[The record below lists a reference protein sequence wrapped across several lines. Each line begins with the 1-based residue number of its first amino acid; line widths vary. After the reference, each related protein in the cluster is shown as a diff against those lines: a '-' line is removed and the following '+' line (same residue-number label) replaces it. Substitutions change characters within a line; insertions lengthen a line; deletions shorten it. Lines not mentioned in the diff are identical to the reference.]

1 MRSIVCALALCF
13 VVATAH
19 VAAAACVGDCNA
31 DGNVTIDE
39 LLTLINCAFFSFSE
53 FPCLCLDS
61 DGPLDLDIAF
71 IIKAV
76 NNALGG
82 CPPAG
87 ATATPTLLPPTPTPT
102 PTVTGSVEE
111 FVAQAS
117 DFECL
122 TNWSKVR
129 QFRVVNKA
137 GHGPEALAVASASYD
152 VSGLEFPVGTIV
164 QLIPTEAMVK
174 RGGGFDP
181 PNHDW
186 EYFSLH
192 VSKGGTTIVTRGRD
206 DVVNFAGDNCFS
218 CHSAARR
225 YDFICEMNHGCAP
238 IPLTDPV
245 VDVLQ
250 MDDIRC
256 QH

>member
-1 MRSIVCALALCF
+1 ME
-13 VVATAH
+13 
-19 VAAAACVGDCNA
+19 CVGDC
-31 DGNVTIDE
+31 DGDGAVTIDE
-39 LLTLINCAFFSFSE
+39 ILQLVSCAIILDDGLL
-53 FPCLCLDS
+53 PCPCVGS
-61 DGPLDLDIAF
+61 DQVLDITY

-76 NNALGG
+76 NNALTR
-82 CPPAG
+82 CPLAE
-87 ATATPTLLPPTPTPT
+87 PTPTPT
-102 PTVTGSVEE
+102 PLPPPPTATATSGAEE
-111 FVAQAS
+111 FVAEAG

-122 TNWSKVR
+122 THWTKVR

-181 PNHDW
+181 ANHDW
-186 EYFSLH
+186 EYFALH
-192 VSKGGTTIVTRGRD
+192 VSPTGTKILSRGRD
-206 DVVNFAGDNCFS
+206 EVVNFAGDNCFG

-225 YDFICEMNHGCAP
+225 YDFICEHNHNCVP
-238 IPLTDPV
+238 IPLTDDIV
-245 VDVLQ
+245 NVLQ